1 MFTQGGLENML
12 KIMQICANDSVGYE
26 IAARLIQIYGL
37 DFSKFEEFQAYIE
50 KNPKFKNSW
59 FFNSVIKQCAVQNSK
74 LGFALCLKYFLNND
88 RFDYVRLSRGF
99 YDSLLIIS
107 SQNSENF
114 AKTLQFLIQN
124 CHVFTNEQI
133 ISILSSKSLPSIQ
146 KLNLIDYLISTNFEI
161 KGKLLT
167 QLNLLFP
174 NLKALNIGK
183 FNIQL
188 KMLDTRIFKSN
199 LQIAND
205 SNNNDTIS
213 PFL

>member
-59 FFNSVIKQCAVQNSK
+59 FFNCVIKQCAVQNSK
-74 LGFALCLKYFLNND
+74 LGFALCLKYFLNNNK
-88 RFDYVRLSRGF
+88 FEYVRLSRGF

-133 ISILSSKSLPSIQ
+133 ISILSSKSLPNSQ

-174 NLKALNIGK
+174 NLKTLNIGK
-183 FNIQL
+183 FNMQL